1 MCRTDCWSGLGSGSE
16 SLSLRAADGEPGR
29 GVPDPRVVLA
39 WGLTLAQR
47 TYLQALVDNA
57 DLWETRIGNAQ
68 WAFHRVGLP
77 YDRNACRKLML

>member
-1 MCRTDCWSGLGSGSE
+1 
-16 SLSLRAADGEPGR
+16 
-29 GVPDPRVVLA
+29 VVLA

-77 YDRNACRKLML
+77 CDRNACRKLML

>member
-1 MCRTDCWSGLGSGSE
+1 
-16 SLSLRAADGEPGR
+16 
-29 GVPDPRVVLA
+29 VVLA